1 MSNEKTSYNPVQGDY
16 PQDKLTDIPSP
27 KSEDS
32 PIEKIK
38 QTYLPDSKANHRPSE
53 ESIERAN
60 GLDSSKPNPVEE
72 LISNKK

>member
-1 MSNEKTSYNPVQGDY
+1 MSNEKASYNPVLGDY
-16 PQDKLTDIPSP
+16 PQDKLTD

-38 QTYLPDSKANHRPSE
+38 QTYLPDSKANHSPSE

-60 GLDSSKPNPVEE
+60 GLNSSKPNPVEE